1 MTSPRARGP
10 YAKSTARRAEIIER
24 ASEAFSANGFNGA
37 SLREISSAVGLTQ
50 PGLIHHFGTKDALLA
65 AVLEHKD
72 VTSVASFDSEHVLT
86 ALRALVAQNLEKPG
100 LIKLY
105 TTLTAESINPSHPA
119 HEYFTTRYTKARAL
133 FSGLMRRAQKSEEIA
148 PDVDAETLGVLLVA
162 VMDGLQLQWLHDQD
176 VDVTTAF
183 DAFLSL
189 LQSKKGAQAPL
200 VRQRASKAPA
210 NRPVKSA
217 TQR

>member
-37 SLREISSAVGLTQ
+37 SLREIASAVGLTQ
-50 PGLIHHFGTKDALLA
+50 PGLIHHFGSKDDLLA

-72 VTSVASFDSEHVLT
+72 VSSVESFDTEHVLT

-105 TTLTAESINPSHPA
+105 TTLTAESINPTHPA
-119 HEYFTTRYTKARAL
+119 HDYFTTRYSKARQL

-183 DAFLSL
+183 DAFLEL
-189 LQSKKGAQAPL
+189 LQAKKPAQTAR
-200 VRQRASKAPA
+200 VRARPSKATIPRSSRPA
-210 NRPVKSA
+210 ARS
-217 TQR
+217 

>member
-24 ASEAFSANGFNGA
+24 ASEAFSASGFHGA
-37 SLREISSAVGLTQ
+37 SLREIASAVGLTQ
-50 PGLIHHFGTKDALLA
+50 PGLIHHFGSKDALLS

-72 VTSVASFDSEHVLT
+72 VSSVESFDTEHVLT
-86 ALRALVAQNLEKPG
+86 ALRDLVDQNLTKPG

-119 HEYFTTRYTKARAL
+119 HEYFTNRYEQARAL
-133 FSGLMRRAQKSEEIA
+133 FSRLMRQAQKSEEIA
-148 PDVDAETLGVLLVA
+148 PQVDAKTLGVLLVA
-162 VMDGLQLQWLHDQD
+162 VMDGLQLQWLHDD
-176 VDVTTAF
+176 EVDVRKAF

-189 LQSKKGAQAPL
+189 LEP
-200 VRQRASKAPA
+200 APA
-210 NRPVKSA
+210 PAHKA
-217 TQR
+217 TSNGRRKQAARR

>member
-72 VTSVASFDSEHVLT
+72 VSSVESFDSEHVLT
-86 ALRALVAQNLEKPG
+86 ALRALVAQNLARPG

-148 PDVDAETLGVLLVA
+148 PGLDPETLGVLLVA

-176 VDVTTAF
+176 VDITTAF
-183 DAFLSL
+183 DAFLDL
-189 LQSKKGAQAPL
+189 LQPAEPARTSQ
-200 VRQRASKAPA
+200 VRARPNKTVKPKSSRAARS
-210 NRPVKSA
+210 
-217 TQR
+217 